1 MTHLVDSAAMGASV
15 AETEASAE
23 VVRVEAH
30 PEVEEAH
37 HPEVG
42 EGFRREM
49 GRGATDHPEGLGTGV
64 GEAASVVVGE
74 EA

>member
-1 MTHLVDSAAMGASV
+1 MG
-15 AETEASAE
+15 ASAE
-23 VVRVEAH
+23 VVHVEAH
-30 PEVEEAH
+30 PEVEEAR

-49 GRGATDHPEGLGTGV
+49 GRREGMDHHPGDPRGVMDHPEDLGTGV
-64 GEAASVVVGE
+64 GEAASVVVGV